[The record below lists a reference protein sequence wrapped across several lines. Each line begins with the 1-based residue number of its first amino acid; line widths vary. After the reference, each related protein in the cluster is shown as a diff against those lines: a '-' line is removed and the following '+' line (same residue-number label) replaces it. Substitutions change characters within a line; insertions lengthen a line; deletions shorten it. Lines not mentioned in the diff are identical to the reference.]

1 MLGAEENEVKNENL
15 RVQEKQ
21 RIKQGRG
28 CHIWASTVNEDRSFK
43 VLEHRPEGK
52 TGTETW

>member
-1 MLGAEENEVKNENL
+1 VLGAEENEVKNENL
-15 RVQEKQ
+15 RDQEKQ